1 MGGGQVVTSGT
12 PIGMSIKSTCENLQF
27 SIEKTQITPLQELA
41 PVGSLQ
47 LRMVFHGFVAK
58 FYNDSRIFT
67 LIWHSFGVQQ
77 TAANHCK
84 PRFFTLQDSSKH
96 CKILQNTA
104 NRVFSDQLQRE

>member
-1 MGGGQVVTSGT
+1 MPYTLRT
-12 PIGMSIKSTCENLQF
+12 PELTHPVGMSIKSTCENLQF

-67 LIWHSFGVQQ
+67 LI
-77 TAANHCK
+77 
-84 PRFFTLQDSSKH
+84 
-96 CKILQNTA
+96 
-104 NRVFSDQLQRE
+104 